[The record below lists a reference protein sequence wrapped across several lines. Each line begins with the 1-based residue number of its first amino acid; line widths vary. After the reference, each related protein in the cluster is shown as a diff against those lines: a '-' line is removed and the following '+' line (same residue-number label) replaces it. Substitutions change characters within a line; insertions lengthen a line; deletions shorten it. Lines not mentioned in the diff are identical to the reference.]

1 MNSTNEPTSFFIAF
15 QVAKKHIFTVDYYR
29 LGSNTDKN
37 FHTQA
42 AILNHCRT
50 DYNQCG
56 QAQESVLNKNMSAYR
71 FYKKW
76 DDLHCSIMTSEQYDE
91 MLIDLDE
98 LKRKYDF
105 LESEMEINFSDIVK
119 LDRTG
124 KFNKR

>member
-1 MNSTNEPTSFFIAF
+1 MNTQEPKTFFIAF

-29 LGSNTDKN
+29 LGSNANKA

-42 AILNHCRT
+42 ALLNHVRS
-50 DYNQCG
+50 DYNTCG
-56 QAQESVLNKNMSAYR
+56 QAQESVLNKNTAAYR

-76 DDLHCSIMTSEQYDE
+76 DILHSSVMAAEQYDA
-91 MLIDLDE
+91 MMTDLDE

-105 LESEMEINFSDIVK
+105 IEAERDINFSDIVK

-124 KFNKR
+124 KFSKK